1 MNVLIGGLLSVLIC
15 GLALVAR
22 GQAATEVP
30 AIEASAPNRVLP
42 VKADDACRVDF
53 NNIRVF
59 GEDRSITARLKRGK
73 FERKYDSG
81 YEGVSLDNVFCLNPG
96 TGKAQQAV
104 IVLNWIS
111 CGGSCMSTG
120 VVQLIVIR
128 AGHAVINQQFVF
140 DSHATGTGATFD
152 KKSLTLKIT
161 GRSDDDSPNCCA
173 KNFDVVTYQW
183 QGSRFVKQGYK
194 RVPAPS

>member
-1 MNVLIGGLLSVLIC
+1 MNVLIGGVLSVLIC
-15 GLALVAR
+15 ELAL
-22 GQAATEVP
+22 AATGRAAAGVP
-30 AIEASAPNRVLP
+30 AIEVSAPNRVMP

-59 GEDRSITARLKRGK
+59 GENRGQTAQLKRGK
-73 FERKYDSG
+73 FERKYDFG
-81 YEGVSLDNVFCLNPG
+81 YEAVSLDNVFCLKPWS
-96 TGKAQQAV
+96 GKAQQAV
-104 IVLNWIS
+104 IVMEWIS

-120 VVQLIVIR
+120 VVQLIAIR
-128 AGHAVINQQFVF
+128 AGHAVIKQQFVF
-140 DSHATGTGATFD
+140 DSHARGTGATFD

-183 QGSRFVKQGYK
+183 RGNRFVQQSYN
-194 RVPAPS
+194 RLPAPS